1 MLSIVNILY
10 TREFPGVY
18 FYFIPYTVIMY
29 VTHDCDDWVLNH
41 LEFLVFV
48 YISLSSRR
56 YDQSSIIIYYTRGS
70 VNMVENIINS
80 VKVVREFAT
89 LLRETEVTKSDIEAL
104 ATISPSLNSY
114 LLRFE
119 KWINEPTLNMS
130 GYELLKKT
138 KDVESVISFLKKKVE
153 KKKSICAQER
163 EIMFAYVSDGEEHPA
178 TWYSERIKDMFNYN
192 FKTEYI
198 ESLLNSKSQS
208 AKEVIKIVGGA
219 VNA

>member
-1 MLSIVNILY
+1 M
-10 TREFPGVY
+10 R
-18 FYFIPYTVIMY
+18 PYW
-29 VTHDCDDWVLNH
+29 WVLNH

-80 VKVVREFAT
+80 VKVVKEFAS
-89 LLRETEVTKSDIEAL
+89 LLRETEVTKSDIKAL

-119 KWINEPTLNMS
+119 KWINDEPNLNIS
-130 GYELLKKT
+130 GYELLKET

-198 ESLLNSKSQS
+198 ESLLNSKSS
-208 AKEVIKIVGGA
+208 TAKEIIKIVGGTA
-219 VNA
+219 NA

>member
-1 MLSIVNILY
+1 M
-10 TREFPGVY
+10 R
-18 FYFIPYTVIMY
+18 PYW
-29 VTHDCDDWVLNH
+29 WVLNH

-48 YISLSSRR
+48 YISLFSRR

-80 VKVVREFAT
+80 VKVVREFAA
-89 LLRETEVTKSDIEAL
+89 LLRETEVTKNDIEAL
-104 ATISPSLNSY
+104 ASISPSLNSY

-119 KWINEPTLNMS
+119 KWINDVPNLNMS
-130 GYELLKKT
+130 GYELLKET

-198 ESLLNSKSQS
+198 ESLLNSKSS
-208 AKEVIKIVGGA
+208 TAKEIIKIVGGTA
-219 VNA
+219 NA

>member
-1 MLSIVNILY
+1 M
-10 TREFPGVY
+10 R
-18 FYFIPYTVIMY
+18 PYW
-29 VTHDCDDWVLNH
+29 WVLNH
-41 LEFLVFV
+41 LEFLIFV

-80 VKVVREFAT
+80 VKVVREFAA

-119 KWINEPTLNMS
+119 KWINDEPNLIMS

-138 KDVESVISFLKKKVE
+138 KDVERVISFLKKKVE
-153 KKKSICAQER
+153 KKKPICAQER

-208 AKEVIKIVGGA
+208 AKEIIKIVGGA

>member
-1 MLSIVNILY
+1 M
-10 TREFPGVY
+10 R
-18 FYFIPYTVIMY
+18 PYW
-29 VTHDCDDWVLNH
+29 WVLNH
-41 LEFLVFV
+41 LEFLFFV

-80 VKVVREFAT
+80 VKVVREFAA

-119 KWINEPTLNMS
+119 KWINDEPNLNMS
-130 GYELLKKT
+130 GYELLKET

-153 KKKSICAQER
+153 KKKPICAQER

-178 TWYSERIKDMFNYN
+178 SWYSERIKELFNYN

-198 ESLLNSKSQS
+198 ESLMNSKSTT
-208 AKEVIKIVGGA
+208 AKEIIKIVGGTA
-219 VNA
+219 NA

>member
-1 MLSIVNILY
+1 M
-10 TREFPGVY
+10 R
-18 FYFIPYTVIMY
+18 PYW
-29 VTHDCDDWVLNH
+29 WVLNH

-48 YISLSSRR
+48 YISLISRR

-80 VKVVREFAT
+80 VKVVREFAA

-104 ATISPSLNSY
+104 ASISPSLNSY

-119 KWINEPTLNMS
+119 KWINDEPNLNIS
-130 GYELLKKT
+130 GYELLKET

-208 AKEVIKIVGGA
+208 AKEIIKIVGGA

>member
-1 MLSIVNILY
+1 M
-10 TREFPGVY
+10 R
-18 FYFIPYTVIMY
+18 PYW
-29 VTHDCDDWVLNH
+29 WVLNH
-41 LEFLVFV
+41 LEFLIFV

-80 VKVVREFAT
+80 VKVVREFAA

-104 ATISPSLNSY
+104 ASISPSLNSY

-119 KWINEPTLNMS
+119 KWINDEPNLNMS
-130 GYELLKKT
+130 GYELLKET

-153 KKKSICAQER
+153 KKKPICAQER

-198 ESLLNSKSQS
+198 ESLMNSKSS
-208 AKEVIKIVGGA
+208 TAKEIIKIVGGTA
-219 VNA
+219 NA

>member
-1 MLSIVNILY
+1 M
-10 TREFPGVY
+10 R
-18 FYFIPYTVIMY
+18 PYW
-29 VTHDCDDWVLNH
+29 WVLNH

-80 VKVVREFAT
+80 VKVVREFAA
-89 LLRETEVTKSDIEAL
+89 LLRETEVTKNDIEAL
-104 ATISPSLNSY
+104 ASISPSLNSY

-119 KWINEPTLNMS
+119 KWINDVPNLNMS
-130 GYELLKKT
+130 GYELLKET

-163 EIMFAYVSDGEEHPA
+163 EIMFAYVPDGEEHPA

-208 AKEVIKIVGGA
+208 AKEIIKIVGGTA
-219 VNA
+219 NA

>member
-1 MLSIVNILY
+1 M
-10 TREFPGVY
+10 R
-18 FYFIPYTVIMY
+18 PYW
-29 VTHDCDDWVLNH
+29 WVLNH
-41 LEFLVFV
+41 LEFLIFV

-80 VKVVREFAT
+80 VKVVREFAA

-104 ATISPSLNSY
+104 ASISPSLNSY

-119 KWINEPTLNMS
+119 KWINDEPNLNMS
-130 GYELLKKT
+130 GYELLKET

-153 KKKSICAQER
+153 KKKPICAQER

-198 ESLLNSKSQS
+198 ESLLNSKSS
-208 AKEVIKIVGGA
+208 TAKEIIKIVGGTA
-219 VNA
+219 NA